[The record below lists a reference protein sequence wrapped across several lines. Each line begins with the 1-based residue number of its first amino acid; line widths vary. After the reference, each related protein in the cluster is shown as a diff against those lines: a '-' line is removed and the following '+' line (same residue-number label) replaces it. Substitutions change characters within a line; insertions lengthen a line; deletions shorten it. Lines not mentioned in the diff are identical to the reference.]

1 MSSQTD
7 LCSTTV
13 LQNGKEQKL
22 TLRQH
27 SITLSYAQEE
37 RVIPMSEV
45 VTIKERVQ
53 NIEASQFKFQVS
65 IFFIKRRKTVIHQY
79 DPNHWLLGALELKM
93 KSKEEVD
100 KWIEQVSSIIIKGLV
115 RSFLLFLFLF
125 YQ

>member
-1 MSSQTD
+1 
-7 LCSTTV
+7 
-13 LQNGKEQKL
+13 
-22 TLRQH
+22 
-27 SITLSYAQEE
+27 
-37 RVIPMSEV
+37 MSEV